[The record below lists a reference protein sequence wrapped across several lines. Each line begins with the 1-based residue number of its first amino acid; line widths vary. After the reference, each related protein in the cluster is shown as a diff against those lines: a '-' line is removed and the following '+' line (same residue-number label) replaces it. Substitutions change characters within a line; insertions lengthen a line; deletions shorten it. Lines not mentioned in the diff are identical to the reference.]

1 MIEIENLTKIYN
13 GTGKK
18 AVDNLSLTVE
28 DGEIFGF
35 LGPNG
40 AGKSTT
46 IKCLTGI
53 LKFNQGHI
61 RVNGAD
67 IQEDPVGAKSKI
79 GFVPDEH
86 YLYEGLTGRQYVN
99 FVLDIFGVPDDVRKE
114 RIEKYAGLFGM
125 KEHLDE
131 PSSSYSHGMKQKISL
146 VSAFSH
152 EPEVLVLDEPMM
164 GLDPASSYELKTLMR
179 EWASAGRIV
188 FFSSHVLDVV
198 EKICT
203 KVAIIDNGKLATVCD
218 MRELKEKR
226 KDLSLEQ
233 LFLTLTRS
241 EVDGE

>member
-1 MIEIENLTKIYN
+1 MIEISGLTKIYN

-28 DGEIFGF
+28 DGEILGF

-53 LKFNQGHI
+53 LKFNEGKI
-61 RVNGAD
+61 CVNGAD
-67 IQEDPVGAKSKI
+67 IVSDSVCAKSKI

-131 PSSSYSHGMKQKISL
+131 PSSSYSHGMKQKIAL

-164 GLDPASSYELKTLMR
+164 GLDPASSYELKSLMK
-179 EWASAGRIV
+179 EWASNGKTV

-203 KVAIIDNGKLATVCD
+203 KVAIIDNGKLVTVCD

-226 KDLSLEQ
+226 QDLSLEQ
-233 LFLTLTRS
+233 LFLSLTHS
-241 EVDGE
+241 EGAE